1 MRAAEGMMMAG
12 RGTKNAQR
20 SKVASERARQYA
32 ARTSWHEGQISR
44 RVRDNTIAGV
54 VGGLLIVGAVVSQSV
69 HATVNA
75 PEPEP
80 TETSAPAPL
89 ENPFTDLVPSPAPS
103 E

>member
-1 MRAAEGMMMAG
+1 MMPG
-12 RGTKNAQR
+12 RGSRNAQQ
-20 SKVASERARQYA
+20 SKAATERARLYA

-54 VGGLLIVGAVVSQSV
+54 IGGLVIVGAVVSQSV
-69 HATVNA
+69 HAAVTS

-80 TETSAPAPL
+80 TQMSTPGPV
-89 ENPFTDLVPSPAPS
+89 ENPFADLFPTTPL